1 MGRIMDDPAIRPWSR
16 KKKEVAAAAAEAGKR
31 EPGLISVIAL
41 PKDDRSSE
49 RKSDCI
55 WRASGSRQ
63 TDRHVVET
71 YAAKT
76 APSTPLRR
84 SSANTPTSRAESPPP
99 LRADASLPLHSRTH
113 IDSAVPVKASSL
125 STSHHLTVPP
135 PKDPVNDHIS
145 SSPLKPTE
153 AVKMDSPMLAEL
165 SSTLTSAQAT
175 VADLREQLNMFNST
189 VANSQAQ
196 LQAAVDELRRKKKD
210 EDADRADLKV
220 KMKHLEENK
229 RQAESAKREAEKKLK
244 SAVTLRDAVL
254 ERCDLMQREMTRMR
268 EEMQEYEEAIKESK
282 ANTES
287 HARTTGEAIEH
298 KEEQLTGLD
307 EELANEVT
315 ENADLAAKVL
325 QAAETLQA
333 LIDSSPQPVSEYAN
347 VPAPSP
353 GEQGGLQGG
362 AGGQQTPY
370 SNRMYPFSY
379 SFPDSYAPLGPVHA
393 TQLHQH
399 HAQSAN
405 PQGHD
410 FRSFSAS
417 GNVFRRTAS
426 GNVTTTTSITETP
439 YRQSSPFR
447 DISGYEGFG
456 PLGAPVPAGFSDG
469 RHSSFLEPEE
479 PGSPNVMSS
488 SFTANLLPQGLFRSL
503 EGDQTPQDVKTEL
516 DDRVDIL
523 DLDPANLELPKS
535 PERSEDHSGQT
546 PKPASSDPVSH
557 NVDSTGGQGSKESA
571 EDPASLQVSLDE
583 ASRKLAEFHDE
594 TDGPRPRRWFSSS
607 KLKGPVDGVVLENGT
622 AGHLNDLFGMPL
634 AQTISNESLLVPGGG
649 FDNNPFAPSAAEKRA
664 LRWGSIGKWA
674 GGARQTSAPH
684 EVGGPYKQH
693 LGSLPNSARAS
704 SVDLNNNG
712 ARQAWEHAGPSAISS
727 VIGAVPQ
734 EKRSFKL
741 WSLGKKS
748 AKEEPGSGSSIWN

>member
-1 MGRIMDDPAIRPWSR
+1 VDS
-16 KKKEVAAAAAEAGKR
+16 
-31 EPGLISVIAL
+31 
-41 PKDDRSSE
+41 
-49 RKSDCI
+49 
-55 WRASGSRQ
+55 
-63 TDRHVVET
+63 T
-71 YAAKT
+71 YPAKT
-76 APSTPLRR
+76 TL
-84 SSANTPTSRAESPPP
+84 
-99 LRADASLPLHSRTH
+99 
-113 IDSAVPVKASSL
+113 ASSQ
-125 STSHHLTVPP
+125 HLTVPLL
-135 PKDPVNDHIS
+135 KDSANDATTVTLS
-145 SSPLKPTE
+145 SSNSSSAHSKSAE
-153 AVKMDSPMLAEL
+153 AAKKDSPMLAEL
-165 SSTLTSAQAT
+165 NSTLAAMQSSLASMQESLSLFDTN
-175 VADLREQLNMFNST
+175 VAHQ
-189 VANSQAQ
+189 QAQ
-196 LQAAVDELRRKKKD
+196 LQATVDELRNKKKT

-220 KMKHLEENK
+220 KMKTLEENK
-229 RQAESAKREAEKKLK
+229 RQAESARREAEKKLK
-244 SAVTLRDAVL
+244 TAVTMRDAVL
-254 ERCDLMQREMTRMR
+254 ERCETMQREMTRMR
-268 EEMQEYEEAIKESK
+268 DEMQGYEEAIKESK
-282 ANTES
+282 VNTES
-287 HARTTGEAIEH
+287 HAKTTGEAIEQ
-298 KEEQLTGLD
+298 KEVDLTSLD
-307 EELANEVT
+307 KELANEVA

-333 LIDSSPQPVSEYAN
+333 LIDSSPQPVPDYAN

-353 GEQGGLQGG
+353 GEQGGIQPAGVGG
-362 AGGQQTPY
+362 HQTPY
-370 SNRMYPFSY
+370 SASNRVYNNSSF
-379 SFPDSYAPLGPVHA
+379 SFPDPYQSLGAGHPAQH
-393 TQLHQH
+393 HQH
-399 HAQSAN
+399 SGHHNNAQG
-405 PQGHD
+405 PD
-410 FRSFSAS
+410 FRSFSSS

-426 GNVTTTTSITETP
+426 GNVTTTATGMSEP
-439 YRQSSPFR
+439 FRQSSPFR

-456 PLGAPVPAGFSDG
+456 PLGAPVQGFSDG
-469 RHSSFLEPEE
+469 HHASFLEPEE

-516 DDRVDIL
+516 DDPMDIL

-535 PERSEDHSGQT
+535 PEKSEEHSGQT

-557 NVDSTGGQGSKESA
+557 DVGSNGGQGSKESD

-583 ASRKLAEFHDE
+583 ASRKLAEYHDE

-607 KLKGPVDGVVLENGT
+607 KLKGPTDAVLENGSG
-622 AGHLNDLFGMPL
+622 GHLNDLFGMPL

-704 SVDLNNNG
+704 SVDLNGNG
-712 ARQAWEHAGPSAISS
+712 ARQAWEHAAAGPSTISS

>member
-1 MGRIMDDPAIRPWSR
+1 MT
-16 KKKEVAAAAAEAGKR
+16 
-31 EPGLISVIAL
+31 L
-41 PKDDRSSE
+41 
-49 RKSDCI
+49 
-55 WRASGSRQ
+55 
-63 TDRHVVET
+63 
-71 YAAKT
+71 AKT

-84 SSANTPTSRAESPPP
+84 SSANTPISRAESPPP
-99 LRADASLPLHSRTH
+99 LRADVSLPLHSRTLL
-113 IDSAVPVKASSL
+113 DPTFPGKTSL
-125 STSHHLTVPP
+125 SSSHHLTVPP
-135 PKDPVNDHIS
+135 NKDSANDTTS
-145 SSPLKPTE
+145 PSSPLKPAE
-153 AVKMDSPMLAEL
+153 SVKKDSPMLAEL
-165 SSTLTSAQAT
+165 SSTLTAAQAT
-175 VADLREQLNMFNST
+175 VTDLREQLTAFNST

-196 LQAAVDELRRKKKD
+196 LQSAVDELRRKKKD

-229 RQAESAKREAEKKLK
+229 RQAEGAKREAEKKLK
-244 SAVTLRDAVL
+244 TAVTLRDAVL
-254 ERCDLMQREMTRMR
+254 ERCDSMQREMTRMR
-268 EEMQEYEEAIKESK
+268 EEMQEYEELIKESK
-282 ANTES
+282 ITTES
-287 HARTTGEAIEH
+287 HTKTTGDAIEQ
-298 KEEQLTGLD
+298 KEEQLTNLD
-307 EELANEVT
+307 EDLANEVA

-333 LIDSSPQPVSEYAN
+333 LIDSSPQPASEYGN
-347 VPAPSP
+347 IPTPSP
-353 GEQGGLQGG
+353 GEQGPGGLSGG
-362 AGGQQTPY
+362 TGGQHTPY
-370 SNRMYPFSY
+370 SNRMYNSAY
-379 SFPDSYAPLGPVHA
+379 SFPDTYQPLGPALGPAHPA
-393 TQLHQH
+393 QLHQH
-399 HAQSAN
+399 HGGHGGN
-405 PQGHD
+405 TQGQEY
-410 FRSFSAS
+410 RSFSTS

-426 GNVTTTTSITETP
+426 GNVTTTSVPEP
-439 YRQSSPFR
+439 MYRQSSPFR

-456 PLGAPVPAGFSDG
+456 PLGAPVQGFSDG
-469 RHSSFLEPEE
+469 HHSSFLEPEE
-479 PGSPNVMSS
+479 PGSPNVLMSS

-516 DDRVDIL
+516 DDPMDVL
-523 DLDPANLELPKS
+523 ELDPANLELPKS
-535 PERSEDHSGQT
+535 PEKSEEHSGQT
-546 PKPASSDPVSH
+546 PKPAASDPVSQDI
-557 NVDSTGGQGSKESA
+557 DSTGGQGSKESA

-583 ASRKLAEFHDE
+583 ASRKLAEFHDDE

-607 KLKGPVDGVVLENGT
+607 KLKGPTDGAVMENGS

-684 EVGGPYKQH
+684 DVGGPYKQH